1 MNRTDTHSVR
11 WETANPDYISLIHD
25 SFSRQGFRDTIGAS
39 LSKVFPGEIH
49 IDMPFSRYLT
59 QQNGYIHAGAIATIA
74 DNACGYAALSLA
86 PVGSDVLAVEFKI
99 NLLAPARSPIFQARA
114 RVIRKGRTLTI
125 AIAEVFGMNDDS
137 EELVATMIQTV
148 SVRNALSKPG

>member
-1 MNRTDTHSVR
+1 
-11 WETANPDYISLIHD
+11 
-25 SFSRQGFRDTIGAS
+25 
-39 LSKVFPGEIH
+39 
-49 IDMPFSRYLT
+49 
-59 QQNGYIHAGAIATIA
+59 
-74 DNACGYAALSLA
+74 
-86 PVGSDVLAVEFKI
+86 LAVEFKI

-148 SVRNALSKPG
+148 FVRNALSKPG